1 MSISPDS
8 SLTAHAYFITIEGIE
23 GAGKSTAMKFVAE
36 YLHTKNIPLVVT
48 REPGGTPIAEDI
60 RRLLLA
66 PHEEIMAIDTE
77 LLLMF
82 ASRAQHIA
90 NVIRPALA
98 QRQWVLCDRFTD
110 ASYAYQ
116 GGGRNIDAERIATLE
131 TWVQAELQ
139 PNLTLLLDIPV
150 EVGVARIKDRKT
162 QDRIEREHH
171 AFFARARQAY
181 LERAKRFPQRF
192 KIINA
197 AEKLPQVQVQ
207 LIAALQDLLNSGI
220 RSLS

>member
-1 MSISPDS
+1 M
-8 SLTAHAYFITIEGIE
+8 LTTPEARFITVEGIE
-23 GAGKSTAMKFVAE
+23 GAGKSTAIQFITN
-36 YLHTKNIPLVVT
+36 YLQSNNIPLRVT

-60 RRLLLA
+60 RRLLLM
-66 PHEEIMAIDTE
+66 PHEENVATDTE

-98 QRQWVLCDRFTD
+98 KGEWVLCDRFTD

-116 GGGRNIDAERIATLE
+116 GGGRGIPNERIAVLE
-131 TWVQAELQ
+131 TWVQGELQ
-139 PNLTLLLDIPV
+139 PDLTLLLDLPA
-150 EVGVARIKDRKT
+150 EMGLMRIKDRKT

-171 AFFARARQAY
+171 DFFARVRQAY
-181 LERAKRFPQRF
+181 LDRAKRFPQRF

-197 AEKLPQVQVQ
+197 AADLPQVQAQ
-207 LIAALQDLLNSGI
+207 LVAALNPLIPSPFKGEG
-220 RSLS
+220 